1 VIRLSI
7 PVRQALEKLSL
18 PVLIA
23 AAFALMLIGKA
34 DAVLAV
40 RVRMALTDTL
50 SPIYATMAQPLANLR
65 GVASDVVDIWDIRAE
80 NTRLRAENEQLRRWQ
95 AAALAL
101 EAQNQ
106 EFKAQLNWMPMAAP
120 AFTTAPVVA
129 DSGGVYARSVLLA
142 VTPPHRITK
151 GEIALDD
158 RGVVGRVTEVGAR
171 SARVLLIT
179 DINSRIPVVLA
190 SGGHAVMEGTNG
202 AFPVL
207 RYWPEGSAPIDGER
221 VMTSAAADAFPAGL
235 PLGTVHYN
243 SDNAPQVYPE
253 ADLDHLSMLRLF
265 DYGSTGVLAPDAPAG
280 RPATPLATPGAG
292 SAGATIPARTGPAI
306 RSR

>member
-1 VIRLSI
+1 VIGDADKVIRLSI

-23 AAFALMLIGKA
+23 AAFGLMLIGKA

-40 RVRMALTDTL
+40 EVRVALTDIL
-50 SPIYATMAQPLANLR
+50 SPIYAAMAQPLADVR
-65 GVASDVVDIWDIRAE
+65 SVGGDIASLWEVRAE
-80 NTRLRAENEQLRRWQ
+80 NAQLRAENERLRRWQ
-95 AAALAL
+95 VAALAL

-106 EFKAQLNWMPMAAP
+106 EFKAELNWMPPAAP

-142 VTPPHRITK
+142 VTPPHHIVK

-158 RGVVGRVTEVGAR
+158 RGVVGRVTEVGTR

-179 DINSRIPVVLA
+179 DINSRIPVTLETT
-190 SGGHAVMEGTNG
+190 GGRAIMEGTNG
-202 AFPVL
+202 ALPVL
-207 RYWPEGSAPIDGER
+207 RYWPEGGAPQEGER
-221 VMTSAAADAFPAGL
+221 VMTSAAAGAFPAGL

-243 SDNAPQVYPE
+243 ADHTAQIYPE
-253 ADLDHLSMLRLF
+253 ADLDHLSMVRLF
-265 DYGSTGVLAPDAPAG
+265 DYGDTTVAAPDAPPG
-280 RPATPLATPGAG
+280 RQPNPG
-292 SAGATIPARTGPAI
+292 R
-306 RSR
+306 

>member
-23 AAFALMLIGKA
+23 AAFGLMLIGKA

-40 RVRMALTDTL
+40 EVRVALADML
-50 SPIYATMAQPLANLR
+50 SPIYAAMAQPLSAVR
-65 GVASDVVDIWDIRAE
+65 GFSTDLVQIWDIRAE
-80 NTRLRAENEQLRRWQ
+80 NAHLRAENEQLRRWQ

-106 EFKAQLNWMPMAAP
+106 EFKAALNWMPPAAP

-129 DSGGVYARSVLLA
+129 DSGGIYARSVLLA
-142 VTPPHRITK
+142 VTPPHEVVR
-151 GEIALDD
+151 GEIAMDD
-158 RGVVGRVTEVGAR
+158 RGVVGRVTEVGDR

-179 DINSRIPVVLA
+179 DINSRVPVTLEN
-190 SGGHAVMEGTNG
+190 SDGHAIMEGTNG

-207 RYWPEGSAPIDGER
+207 RYWPEGHAPIEGER
-221 VMTSAAADAFPAGL
+221 VITSASAGAFPAGL

-243 SDNAPQVYPE
+243 ADHVPQVYPV
-253 ADLDHLSMLRLF
+253 ADLNHLSIVRLF
-265 DYGSTGVLAPDAPAG
+265 DYADTGVDAPEAPPG
-280 RPATPLATPGAG
+280 RKMMQKPPPPATALPVR
-292 SAGATIPARTGPAI
+292 AR
-306 RSR
+306 

>member
-23 AAFALMLIGKA
+23 AAFGLMLIGKA

-40 RVRMALTDTL
+40 EVRVALTDIL
-50 SPIYATMAQPLANLR
+50 SPIYAAMAQPLANVR
-65 GVASDVVDIWDIRAE
+65 GIGADVVEIWDIRAE
-80 NTRLRAENEQLRRWQ
+80 NARLRTENEKLRRWQ

-101 EAQNQ
+101 EAQNE
-106 EFKAQLNWMPMAAP
+106 EFKAELNWMPTAAP

-129 DSGGVYARSVLLA
+129 DTGGVYARSVLLA
-142 VTPPHRITK
+142 VTPPHHIVK
-151 GEIALDD
+151 GGIALDD
-158 RGVVGRVTEVGAR
+158 RGVVGRVTEVGTR

-179 DINSRIPVVLA
+179 DINSRIPVILES

-207 RYWPEGSAPIDGER
+207 RYWPEGNVPKEGER
-221 VMTSAAADAFPAGL
+221 VMTSAAAGAFPAGL

-243 SDNAPQVYPE
+243 ADHVPQVYPE
-253 ADLDHLSMLRLF
+253 ADLDHLSMVRLF
-265 DYGSTGVLAPDAPAG
+265 DYDETGVVAPEAPPG
-280 RPATPLATPGAG
+280 RQHNQG
-292 SAGATIPARTGPAI
+292 R
-306 RSR
+306 

>member
-1 VIRLSI
+1 VIRLSV

-23 AAFALMLIGKA
+23 AAFGLMLIGKA

-40 RVRMALTDTL
+40 DIRVALTDIL
-50 SPIYATMAQPLANLR
+50 SPIYAAMAQPMANVR
-65 GVASDVVDIWDIRAE
+65 GVGGDIVEVWNIRTE
-80 NTRLRAENEQLRRWQ
+80 NTQLRRENERLRRWQ

-101 EAQNQ
+101 EAQNRD
-106 EFKAQLNWMPMAAP
+106 FKAELNWMPPAAP
-120 AFTTAPVVA
+120 VFTTAPVVA

-142 VTPPHRITK
+142 VTPPHHIVK

-179 DINSRIPVVLA
+179 DINSRIPVVLET
-190 SGGHAVMEGTNG
+190 SGGHAIMEGTNG

-207 RYWPEGSAPIDGER
+207 RYWPEGEAPLEGER
-221 VMTSAAADAFPAGL
+221 VMTSAAAGAFPTGL

-243 SDNAPQVYPE
+243 ADHVAQIYPQ

-265 DYGSTGVLAPDAPAG
+265 DYGDTTVAAPEAPPG
-280 RPATPLATPGAG
+280 RPHNLG
-292 SAGATIPARTGPAI
+292 R
-306 RSR
+306 

>member
-23 AAFALMLIGKA
+23 AAFGLMLIGKA

-40 RVRMALTDTL
+40 DVRVGLTDIL
-50 SPIYATMAQPLANLR
+50 SPIYAAMAKPMA
-65 GVASDVVDIWDIRAE
+65 DVRSVGGDLVQLWDIRAE
-80 NTRLRAENEQLRRWQ
+80 NARLREENEILRRWQ
-95 AAALAL
+95 TAALSL

-106 EFKAQLNWMPMAAP
+106 EFKAELNWIPAASP

-129 DSGGVYARSVLLA
+129 M
-142 VTPPHRITK
+142 TPPHHIVK

-179 DINSRIPVVLA
+179 DINSRIPVVLET
-190 SGGHAVMEGTNG
+190 SGGHAIMEGTNG

-207 RYWPEGSAPIDGER
+207 RYWPEGEAPLEGER
-221 VMTSAAADAFPAGL
+221 VVTSAAAGAFPTGL

-243 SDNAPQVYPE
+243 ADHVAQIYPE

-265 DYGSTGVLAPDAPAG
+265 DYGDTTVLPPEAPPG
-280 RPATPLATPGAG
+280 RQHNLG
-292 SAGATIPARTGPAI
+292 R
-306 RSR
+306 

>member
-1 VIRLSI
+1 MIRLSI

-23 AAFALMLIGKA
+23 AAFGLMLIGKA

-40 RVRMALTDTL
+40 EVRVALADLL
-50 SPIYATMAQPLANLR
+50 SPIYAVMAEPLADMRSAGADLV
-65 GVASDVVDIWDIRAE
+65 GIWDIRAE
-80 NTRLRAENEQLRRWQ
+80 NARLRIENEKLRRWQ

-106 EFKAQLNWMPMAAP
+106 EFKAELNWMPPAAP

-129 DSGGVYARSVLLA
+129 DTGGVYARSVLLA
-142 VTPPHRITK
+142 VTPSRK
-151 GEIALDD
+151 VVLGEIALDD
-158 RGVVGRVTEVGAR
+158 RGVVGRVTEVGNR

-179 DINSRIPVVLA
+179 DINSRVPVTME
-190 SGGHAVMEGTNG
+190 SGGAHAIMEGTNG

-207 RYWPEGSAPIDGER
+207 RYWPEGSAPVEGER
-221 VMTSAAADAFPAGL
+221 VMTSAAVGAFPPGL

-243 SDNAPQVYPE
+243 ADHVAQVYPV
-253 ADLDHLSMLRLF
+253 ADLDHLSMVRLF
-265 DYGSTGVLAPDAPAG
+265 DYGDTGVEAPDAPPG
-280 RPATPLATPGAG
+280 RKLMQPPPPAPAKGTPVK
-292 SAGATIPARTGPAI
+292 AR
-306 RSR
+306 

>member
-1 VIRLSI
+1 VIRLSV

-23 AAFALMLIGKA
+23 AAFGLMLIGKA

-40 RVRMALTDTL
+40 DIRVALTDIL
-50 SPIYATMAQPLANLR
+50 SPIYAAMAQPMANVR
-65 GVASDVVDIWDIRAE
+65 GVGGDIVEVWNIRTE
-80 NTRLRAENEQLRRWQ
+80 NTQLRRENERLRRWQ

-101 EAQNQ
+101 EAQNRD
-106 EFKAQLNWMPMAAP
+106 FKAELNWMPPAAP
-120 AFTTAPVVA
+120 VFTTAPVVA

-142 VTPPHRITK
+142 VTPPHHIVK

-179 DINSRIPVVLA
+179 DINSRIPVVLET
-190 SGGHAVMEGTNG
+190 SGGHAIMEGTNG

-207 RYWPEGSAPIDGER
+207 RYWPEGEAPLDGER
-221 VMTSAAADAFPAGL
+221 VKTSAAAGAVPTGL

-243 SDNAPQVYPE
+243 ADHVAQIYPQ

-265 DYGSTGVLAPDAPAG
+265 DYGDTTVAAPEAPPG
-280 RPATPLATPGAG
+280 RPHNLG
-292 SAGATIPARTGPAI
+292 R
-306 RSR
+306 

>member
-1 VIRLSI
+1 MIRLSI

-23 AAFALMLIGKA
+23 AAFGLMLIGKA

-40 RVRMALTDTL
+40 DVRVALTDLL
-50 SPIYATMAQPLANLR
+50 SPIYAVMAQPLADIR
-65 GVASDVVDIWDIRAE
+65 GAGSDVVDLWNIRAE
-80 NTRLRAENEQLRRWQ
+80 NARLRAENETLRRWQ

-106 EFKAQLNWMPMAAP
+106 EFKDELNWMPPAAP

-142 VTPPHRITK
+142 VIPPRHIVK

-158 RGVVGRVTEVGAR
+158 RGVVGRVTEVGSR

-179 DINSRIPVVLA
+179 DINSRIPVTLET
-190 SGGHAVMEGTNG
+190 SGGRAILEGTNG

-207 RYWPEGSAPIDGER
+207 HYWPEGSPPVEGER
-221 VMTSAAADAFPAGL
+221 VMTSASAGAFPAGL

-243 SDNAPQVYPE
+243 ADHVAQVYPE
-253 ADLDHLSMLRLF
+253 ADLDHLTIVRLF
-265 DYGSTGVLAPDAPAG
+265 DYAETGVVPPEAPPG
-280 RPATPLATPGAG
+280 RGRQHNLG
-292 SAGATIPARTGPAI
+292 R
-306 RSR
+306 

>member
-1 VIRLSI
+1 MIRLSI

-23 AAFALMLIGKA
+23 AAFGLMLIGKA

-40 RVRMALTDTL
+40 EVRVALTDLL
-50 SPIYATMAQPLANLR
+50 SPIYAVMAQPLADVR
-65 GVASDVVDIWDIRAE
+65 SVGSDVFGLWNIRAE
-80 NTRLRAENEQLRRWQ
+80 NVRLRHENETLRRWQ

-101 EAQNQ
+101 EAQNT
-106 EFKAQLNWMPMAAP
+106 EFKAELNWMPPAAP

-142 VTPPHRITK
+142 VSPPHHIVK

-158 RGVVGRVTEVGAR
+158 RGVVGRVTEVGSR

-179 DINSRIPVVLA
+179 DINSRIPVTLA
-190 SGGHAVMEGTNG
+190 NSGGRAILEGTNG

-207 RYWPEGSAPIDGER
+207 RYWPEGSPPAEGER
-221 VMTSAAADAFPAGL
+221 VMTSAAAGAFPAGL

-243 SDNAPQVYPE
+243 ADHVAQVYPE
-253 ADLDHLSMLRLF
+253 ADLDHLTIVRLF
-265 DYGSTGVLAPDAPAG
+265 DYGDTSVVPPEAPPG
-280 RPATPLATPGAG
+280 RTRQHNLG
-292 SAGATIPARTGPAI
+292 R
-306 RSR
+306 

>member
-1 VIRLSI
+1 VIRLSV

-23 AAFALMLIGKA
+23 AAFGLMLIGKA

-40 RVRMALTDTL
+40 DVRVALTDIL
-50 SPIYATMAQPLANLR
+50 SPIYAAMAQPMANVR
-65 GVASDVVDIWDIRAE
+65 GIGGDIVELWNIRTE
-80 NTRLRAENEQLRRWQ
+80 NTQLRRENERLRRWQ

-101 EAQNQ
+101 EAQNRD
-106 EFKAQLNWMPMAAP
+106 FKAELNWMPPAAP

-142 VTPPHRITK
+142 VTPPHHIVK

-179 DINSRIPVVLA
+179 DINSRIPVVLET
-190 SGGHAVMEGTNG
+190 SGGHAIMEGTNG

-207 RYWPEGSAPIDGER
+207 RYWPEGEAPREGER
-221 VMTSAAADAFPAGL
+221 VMTSAAAGAFPTGL

-243 SDNAPQVYPE
+243 ADHVAQIYPE
-253 ADLDHLSMLRLF
+253 ADLSMLRLF
-265 DYGSTGVLAPDAPAG
+265 DYGDTTVAAPEAPPG
-280 RPATPLATPGAG
+280 RPHNLG
-292 SAGATIPARTGPAI
+292 R
-306 RSR
+306 

>member
-23 AAFALMLIGKA
+23 AAFGLMLIGKA

-40 RVRMALTDTL
+40 EVRVALADLL
-50 SPIYATMAQPLANLR
+50 SPIYAVMAGPLS
-65 GVASDVVDIWDIRAE
+65 GVRAAGADIVSIWDIRAE
-80 NTRLRAENEQLRRWQ
+80 NARLRAENEKLRRWQ

-101 EAQNQ
+101 EAQND
-106 EFKAQLNWMPMAAP
+106 EFKAALNWMPPAAP

-129 DSGGVYARSVLLA
+129 DTGGVYARSVLLA
-142 VTPPHRITK
+142 VTPPHHVVK

-158 RGVVGRVTEVGAR
+158 RGVVGRVTEVGER

-179 DINSRIPVVLA
+179 DINSRVPVTLES
-190 SGGHAVMEGTNG
+190 SGGHAIMEGTNG
-202 AFPVL
+202 ALPVL
-207 RYWPEGSAPIDGER
+207 RYWSEGSAPAEGER
-221 VMTSAAADAFPAGL
+221 VMTSAAAGAFPAGL

-243 SDNAPQVYPE
+243 ADHVPQVYPV
-253 ADLDHLSMLRLF
+253 ADLDHLSVVRLF
-265 DYGSTGVLAPDAPAG
+265 DYGDTGVEAPEAPPG
-280 RPATPLATPGAG
+280 RKLMQQQPPPLAKGLPVRAQ
-292 SAGATIPARTGPAI
+292 
-306 RSR
+306 

>member
-23 AAFALMLIGKA
+23 AAFGLMLIGKA

-40 RVRMALTDTL
+40 DVRVALTDIL
-50 SPIYATMAQPLANLR
+50 SPIYAAMAQPLADVR
-65 GVASDVVDIWDIRAE
+65 SVGGDVVELWDIRAE
-80 NTRLRAENEQLRRWQ
+80 NARLRAENENLRRWQ

-101 EAQNQ
+101 EAQNE
-106 EFKAQLNWMPMAAP
+106 EFKAELNWMPPAAP
-120 AFTTAPVVA
+120 IFTTAPVVA

-142 VTPPHRITK
+142 VTPPHHIVK
-151 GEIALDD
+151 GEIALDE

-179 DINSRIPVVLA
+179 DINSRIPVVLET
-190 SGGHAVMEGTNG
+190 SGAHAIMEGTNG

-207 RYWPEGSAPIDGER
+207 RYWPEGEAPREGER
-221 VMTSAAADAFPAGL
+221 VVTSAAAGVFPNGL

-243 SDNAPQVYPE
+243 ADHVAQIYPE
-253 ADLDHLSMLRLF
+253 ADLDHLSMVRLF
-265 DYGSTGVLAPDAPAG
+265 YYGDTTVVAPEAPPG
-280 RPATPLATPGAG
+280 RQHNLG
-292 SAGATIPARTGPAI
+292 R
-306 RSR
+306 

>member
-23 AAFALMLIGKA
+23 VAFALMLIGKA

-65 GVASDVVDIWDIRAE
+65 GIATDVVDVWDIRAE

-129 DSGGVYARSVLLA
+129 DAGGVYARSVLLS
-142 VTPPHRITK
+142 VTPPHHITK

-158 RGVVGRVTEVGAR
+158 RGVVGRVTEVGTR

-179 DINSRIPVVLA
+179 DINSRIPVVLE
-190 SGGHAVMEGTNG
+190 SGGGHAVMEGTNG

-207 RYWPEGSAPIDGER
+207 RYWPEGSAPAEGER
-221 VMTSAAADAFPAGL
+221 VMTSAAAGAFPAGL
-235 PLGTVHYN
+235 PLGTVRYN
-243 SDNAPQVYPE
+243 ADHVAQVYPE
-253 ADLDHLSMLRLF
+253 ADLDHLSIVRLF
-265 DYGSTGVLAPDAPAG
+265 DYGNTGVVAPDAPAG
-280 RPATPLATPGAG
+280 RQMTNGGPTIGRTTPG
-292 SAGATIPARTGPAI
+292 R
-306 RSR
+306 